1 MPTTNDHGHLRGHN
15 DSPNVTLAF
24 VSVKRFSF
32 QLTIVRIDRTDG
44 IVSFTSI
51 KWFFSIMRAESP
63 LNTLIRVVT
72 QLM

>member
-32 QLTIVRIDRTDG
+32 QLTIVRIDRHDG
-44 IVSFTSI
+44 IISFISI
-51 KWFFSIMRAESP
+51 RWFFSTMRAEST
-63 LNTLIRVVT
+63 LNALIRVVK